1 MILPGLRVG
10 FVLSLLTFSSVCTV
24 VGRQASGGEAS
35 LTNKFD
41 AITEDAET
49 YERYKVIPIVGLNTF
64 WQEVQDSLSSY
75 QAEIRAAQAQIASI
89 NQTLQATNDS
99 LEVVNEKLTASE
111 EVNSEIV
118 FLGMS
123 LQKSF
128 YNAVVW
134 GIVGTLLVFMAILYF
149 SFKNS
154 HAVTSRA
161 KKDLAQVREELE
173 TLRNLSNE
181 KQVKLKR
188 ELQTAHN
195 QLEEVRRKVAAGR

>member
-10 FVLSLLTFSSVCTV
+10 FVLSVLTVLGVCV
-24 VGRQASGGEAS
+24 VEGRQTSGEETS
-35 LTNKFD
+35 LKSKYN
-41 AITEDAET
+41 AITENAET
-49 YERYKVIPIVGLNTF
+49 YERYKVIPIVGLNSF

-75 QAEIRAAQAQIASI
+75 QAEIRAAQAEIASI
-89 NQTLQATNDS
+89 NQTHQAMNDS
-99 LEVVNEKLTASE
+99 LAVVNEKLTASE

-123 LQKSF
+123 LEKSF

-134 GIVGTLLVFMAILYF
+134 GIVGILLIFMAILYF

-154 HAVTSRA
+154 HAITSRA

-188 ELQTAHN
+188 ELQTANN
-195 QLEEVRRKVAAGR
+195 QLEEVKRKVAAGR